1 MASPR
6 EPFTPRAAPRQRT
19 YEHPTASNHG
29 PGDQALEPSSR
40 AFPRRLIES
49 LPAAL
54 LVVTPDLKVVFAN
67 DALYNSLGLRNK
79 SIEGKHLPGVLRLD
93 GVEQL
98 LDAVLK
104 GNKPLLEQEVI
115 YLHPRKGHRWLRI
128 SASQLR
134 EENGHHTADEDTLL
148 VLSLDDVTARRQ
160 AQEKLQETSRL
171 ISLGELIAGVA
182 HEINNPLTSI
192 MGFAQLIMER
202 GPEEPSRQEMM
213 EIIFSEAQ
221 RVSKVV
227 HNLLSFSR
235 QYKAEKAPVDVP
247 SIVERV
253 LALKA
258 YELRVS
264 NVEVET
270 RFPPDLPKAYADEHH
285 LEQVFLNIVT
295 NAEQAM
301 AETHRK
307 GRLTV
312 LGLETQEAVRVS
324 FYDNGPGI
332 HPNSLN
338 TIFKPFITTKA
349 PGQGTG
355 LGLSICK
362 TLVQEHGG
370 RIWAES
376 ELGKG
381 AVFHVEIP
389 APQR

>member
-1 MASPR
+1 MVSPR
-6 EPFTPRAAPRQRT
+6 EPSTTHAGPRQQTSERPAASHRT
-19 YEHPTASNHG
+19 
-29 PGDQALEPSSR
+29 PGAHALEPSSR

-49 LPAAL
+49 LSAAV

-67 DALYNSLGLRNK
+67 DALHSALGLRNK
-79 SIEGKHLPGVLRLD
+79 SIEGKHLPDVLRMD
-93 GVEQL
+93 SVEHL
-98 LDAVLK
+98 VSAALK
-104 GNKPLLEQEVI
+104 GDKPLVKQDVI
-115 YLHPRKGHRWLRI
+115 YRHPKRGRRWFRI

-134 EENGHHTADEDTLL
+134 GEKGPHTAEQDTLL
-148 VLSLDDVTARRQ
+148 VLSLDDVTAWRQ
-160 AQEKLQETSRL
+160 AQEKIQETSRL

-182 HEINNPLTSI
+182 HEINNPLTCV
-192 MGFAQLIMER
+192 MGFAQLILQR
-202 GPEEPSRQEMM
+202 GPEHATMEEM

-227 HNLLSFSR
+227 HNLLAFSR

-270 RFPPDLPKAYADEHH
+270 LFPPDLPMVYADEHH

-301 AETHRK
+301 AMNNGK
-307 GRLTV
+307 SRLTV
-312 LGLETQEAVRVS
+312 LGQETQNMVRIS
-324 FYDNGPGI
+324 FFDTGPGI
-332 HPNSLN
+332 SFNNLK
-338 TIFKPFITTKA
+338 TIFKPFFTTKMS
-349 PGQGTG
+349 GQGTG

-362 TLVQEHGG
+362 TLVRDQGG
-370 RIWAES
+370 KIWAES

-381 AVFHVEIP
+381 AVIHVEVP
-389 APQR
+389 ERQR

>member
-1 MASPR
+1 MASQEKPLTPHVGRRQSAR
-6 EPFTPRAAPRQRT
+6 EPVDAIHRK
-19 YEHPTASNHG
+19 
-29 PGDQALEPSSR
+29 PGNQALGPSSR

-49 LPAAL
+49 LPAAV

-67 DALYNSLGLRNK
+67 DALHSALGIRNR
-79 SIEGKHLPGVLRLD
+79 SIEGKHLPAVLRLD

-98 LDAVLK
+98 VDVALK
-104 GNKPLLEQEVI
+104 ANKLLVEQEVI
-115 YLHPRKGHRWLRI
+115 YRHPRRGHRWFRI

-134 EENGHHTADEDTLL
+134 GEKGHHTTDEDTLL
-148 VLSLDDVTARRQ
+148 VLSLDDVTEWRQ
-160 AQEKLQETSRL
+160 AQERIQETSRL

-270 RFPPDLPKAYADEHH
+270 QFPPDLPMAYADEHH

-301 AETHRK
+301 TEAHHK

-312 LGLETQEAVRVS
+312 VGQQAQGVVRVS
-324 FYDNGPGI
+324 FFDTGPGI
-332 HPNSLN
+332 HSHNLK
-338 TIFKPFITTKA
+338 TIFKPFFTTKA

-362 TLVQEHGG
+362 TLVQEQGG
-370 RIWAES
+370 RIWADS

-389 APQR
+389 GHQR